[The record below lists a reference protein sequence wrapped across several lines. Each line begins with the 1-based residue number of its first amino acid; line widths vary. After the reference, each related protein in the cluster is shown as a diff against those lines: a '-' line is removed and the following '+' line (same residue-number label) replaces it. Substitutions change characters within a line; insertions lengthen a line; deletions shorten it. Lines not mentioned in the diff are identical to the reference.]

1 MAQLDPVKI
10 PLGETIDLYAA
21 TGITVGNKILVR
33 NIGDNE
39 CNLYDSATTPSIE
52 DGHDVISPKGEY
64 GSYLV
69 PNGTLS
75 GCYAISQL
83 GTVLQV
89 DEVV

>member
-10 PLGETIDLYAA
+10 PIGEVIDIYAA
-21 TGITVGNKILVR
+21 ANITVGKKILVR
-33 NIGDNE
+33 NIGNNE
-39 CNLYDSATTPSIE
+39 CNLYDSATAPSIE

-75 GCYAISQL
+75 GCYAISEL